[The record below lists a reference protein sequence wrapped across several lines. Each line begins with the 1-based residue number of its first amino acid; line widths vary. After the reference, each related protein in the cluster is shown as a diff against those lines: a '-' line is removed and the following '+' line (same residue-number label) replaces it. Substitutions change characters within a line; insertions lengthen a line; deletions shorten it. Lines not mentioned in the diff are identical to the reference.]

1 MPDTV
6 IKDALERFRAS
17 QAASSVNRE
26 KAVQDIR
33 FARLGIQWPDAIA
46 RQRQQEGRP
55 VLTINRLPAFIR
67 QVVNDARQNSPAIQV
82 VPVDSGADPDTAQ
95 VISGLIRAIERG
107 SNAAVAYDTALE
119 HAVSCGFG
127 FFRICTD
134 YASPDSF
141 DQEARIERIANPLS
155 VHWDTNSTEFDA
167 SDWGFA
173 FVSDMLLESEFRRLY
188 PKAKAISW
196 EAGRGD
202 DWTDW
207 FGEEKVRVAEYWER
221 TETKRKLLLLSDGTA
236 VREDQL
242 TDQIKAAL
250 MLSGITP
257 VREREAQDWK
267 VTRRVINGAEVL
279 EETDWPGSL
288 IPICPVWGEEVVID
302 GLRHFRSLVRDA
314 TDPQRMFNFW
324 RSASTELV
332 ALAPRAPW
340 LVPEGGIPLGEEG
353 EKWRTANTR
362 SHPYL
367 LYRPGAGA
375 MPQRQPFAG
384 VPAGAIQE
392 ALNAADDMKA
402 ITGIY
407 DASLGARSNET
418 SGRAIM
424 ARQREG
430 DVGTFHF
437 LDNLSRAIQYAG
449 RILVEIIP
457 SLYSAQQAVRILGD
471 DQKPKVVKLTQ
482 EAGGGGAQPN
492 GQPRLYNLSVGRYD
506 VSVKT
511 GPSYTTQREAT
522 RDALTQLAQAAPQ
535 MAPVMA
541 DIIVKLMDFPD
552 AEGVSRRLHALL
564 PPQVLA
570 AEKAAEDGEGSGM
583 PPEVAAQLQQA
594 QMQMQQMQAQMQQ
607 MAAELQ
613 SKQAEAQV
621 KGAEIQV
628 KREEI
633 GVKRDELQL
642 KAAELHARLQAEA
655 EARAQAQ
662 QQAQAEAEGDD
673 AEAQM
678 QQQMVAALTA
688 LAQQQQQ
695 ASAAVAQ
702 VAQGQQGLTDALA
715 QLAAMVRAPRRL
727 IRDEAGRPIGA
738 EIEA

>member
-1 MPDTV
+1 MPDA
-6 IKDALERFRAS
+6 IIRDALERFSAS
-17 QAASSVNRE
+17 EDGSAVNRE
-26 KAVQDIR
+26 RALEDIR
-33 FARLGIQWPDAIA
+33 FARLGVQWPDDIA
-46 RQRQQEGRP
+46 RQRRQEGRP
-55 VLTINRLPAFIR
+55 VLTINRLPSFIR

-82 VPVDSGADPDTAQ
+82 VPVDSGSDVDTAQ
-95 VISGLIRAIERG
+95 VIGGLIRAIERG

-134 YASPDSF
+134 YAGPDTF
-141 DQEARIERIANPLS
+141 DQIAKVERIANPLS

-167 SDWGFA
+167 SDWEYA
-173 FVSDMLLESEFRRLY
+173 FVSNMLTEGEFKRAY
-188 PKAKAISW
+188 PKAKPVSW
-196 EAGRGD
+196 EEGRGD
-202 DWTDW
+202 DWQDW
-207 FGEEKVRVAEYWER
+207 FGEEKVRVAEYWLR
-221 TETKRKLLLLSDGTA
+221 TEVKRKLLLLSDGA
-236 VREDQL
+236 VVREDQL

-250 MLSGITP
+250 MLSGIAP
-257 VREREAQDWK
+257 VREREATDWK

-302 GLRHFRSLVRDA
+302 GMRHFRSLVRDA

-340 LVPEGGIPLGEEG
+340 IIPEGGIPMGEEG

-367 LYRPGAGA
+367 TYRPSAGA
-375 MPQRQPFAG
+375 MPQRQPFSG

-418 SGRAIM
+418 SGRAIL

-457 SLYSAQQAVRILGD
+457 SIYSARETIRILGD
-471 DQKPKVVKLTQ
+471 DQKAKVVKLTQ
-482 EAGGGGAQPN
+482 EAGGAPQVP
-492 GQPRLYNLSVGRYD
+492 GQERLYNITVGRYD

-522 RDALTQLAQAAPQ
+522 REALIQLAQAAPQ
-535 MAPVMA
+535 AAPILADMAVR
-541 DIIVKLMDFPD
+541 LMDFPD
-552 AEGVSRRLHALL
+552 ADRAARRLQALL

-570 AEKAAEDGEGSGM
+570 AEQADAQSGM
-583 PPEVAAQLQQA
+583 PPEAQMAMQQLQQQLQQA
-594 QMQMQQMQAQMQQ
+594 QAQMQQ

-613 SKQAEAQV
+613 SKQADAQV
-621 KGAEIQV
+621 KQAEIAV
-628 KREEI
+628 KREEVA
-633 GVKRDELQL
+633 VKSGELQL
-642 KAAELHARLQAEA
+642 KAAEMHARLEA
-655 EARAQAQ
+655 E
-662 QQAQAEAEGDD
+662 QQARMAEDQDD
-673 AEAQM
+673 AAEAQM
-678 QQQMVAALTA
+678 QQQMAQALQA
-688 LAQQQQQ
+688 LAEQQ
-695 ASAAVAQ
+695 AQGQAVLVQ
-702 VAQGQQGLTDALA
+702 VAQGQQGLADALA
-715 QLAAMVRAPRRL
+715 QLAAMARAPRRL
-727 IRDEAGRPIGA
+727 VRDEAGRPIGA
-738 EIEA
+738 EIVT

>member
-6 IKDALERFRAS
+6 IRDALERFRAS

-82 VPVDSGADPDTAQ
+82 VPVDSGADVDTAQ
-95 VISGLIRAIERG
+95 VIGGLIRAIERG

-134 YASPDSF
+134 YAAPDSF
-141 DQEARIERIANPLS
+141 DQVAKIERIANPLS

-173 FVSDMLLESEFRRLY
+173 FVSDMLLESEFKRLY
-188 PKAKAISW
+188 PTAKAISW

-221 TETKRKLLLLSDGTA
+221 TEVKRKLLLLSDGTA

-242 TDQIKAAL
+242 TDQIQAAL
-250 MLSGITP
+250 MLAGVTP
-257 VREREAQDWK
+257 VREREAQDWTVK
-267 VTRRVINGAEVL
+267 RRVINGAEVL
-279 EETDWPGSL
+279 EETDWPGSS

-340 LVPEGGIPLGEEG
+340 IVPEGGIPMGEEG

-367 LYRPGAGA
+367 LYRAGAGA

-418 SGRAIM
+418 SGRAIL

-449 RILVEIIP
+449 RVLVQIIP
-457 SLYSAQQAVRILGD
+457 SLYSAQAAIRILGD
-471 DQKPKVVKLTQ
+471 DQKAKVVKLTQ
-482 EAGGGGAQPN
+482 EAGGGGQMP
-492 GQPRLYNLSVGRYD
+492 GGGERLYNLSVGRYD

-535 MAPVMA
+535 MAPIMA

-552 AEGVSRRLHALL
+552 ADRAARRLMAML
-564 PPQVLA
+564 PPQVQA
-570 AEKAAEDGEGSGM
+570 AEHADQQSGM
-583 PPEVAAQLQQA
+583 PPEAQMALQAMQQQLQQA
-594 QMQMQQMQAQMQQ
+594 QAQMQQ

-613 SKQAEAQV
+613 SKQADAQV

-633 GVKRDELQL
+633 GVKRDELSL
-642 KAAELHARLQAEA
+642 KAAELQARLQAEA
-655 EARAQAQ
+655 EARALAQ

-688 LAQQQQQ
+688 LAQQQQE

-702 VAQGQQGLTDALA
+702 VAQGQQGLADALA

-727 IRDEAGRPIGA
+727 VRDEAGRPIGA
-738 EIEA
+738 EIVA

>member
-1 MPDTV
+1 MPDEV
-6 IKDALERFRAS
+6 IRDALERFRAS

-82 VPVDSGADPDTAQ
+82 VPVDSGADVDTAQ
-95 VISGLIRAIERG
+95 VIGGLIRAIERG

-134 YASPDSF
+134 YAAPDSF
-141 DQEARIERIANPLS
+141 DQVAKIERIANPLS

-173 FVSDMLLESEFRRLY
+173 FVSDMLLESEFKRLY

-221 TETKRKLLLLSDGTA
+221 TEVKRKLLLLSDGTA

-250 MLSGITP
+250 MLSGVTP
-257 VREREAQDWK
+257 VREREAQDWTVK
-267 VTRRVINGAEVL
+267 RRVINGAEVL
-279 EETDWPGSL
+279 EEADWPGSS

-340 LVPEGGIPLGEEG
+340 IVPEGGIPMGEEG

-418 SGRAIM
+418 SGRAII

-449 RILVEIIP
+449 RVLVQIIP
-457 SLYSAQQAVRILGD
+457 SLYSAQAAIRILGD
-471 DQKPKVVKLTQ
+471 DQKAKVVKLTQ

-535 MAPVMA
+535 MAPIMA

-552 AEGVSRRLHALL
+552 ADRAARRLMAML
-564 PPQVLA
+564 PPQVQA
-570 AEKAAEDGEGSGM
+570 AEHADQQSGI
-583 PPEVAAQLQQA
+583 PPEAQMALQAMQQQLQQA
-594 QMQMQQMQAQMQQ
+594 QAQVQQ

-613 SKQAEAQV
+613 SKQAEQQLKA
-621 KGAEIQV
+621 AEIQV
-628 KREEI
+628 KREEVGI
-633 GVKRDELQL
+633 KQGDQQL
-642 KAAELHARLQAEA
+642 KAAELQARLQAEA
-655 EARAQAQ
+655 EARALAQ

-702 VAQGQQGLTDALA
+702 VAQGQQGLADALA

-727 IRDEAGRPIGA
+727 VRDEAGRPIGA
-738 EIEA
+738 EIVAGA

>member
-1 MPDTV
+1 MPDRV
-6 IKDALERFRAS
+6 ITDALERFRAS
-17 QAASSVNRE
+17 QSGSSLNRE
-26 KAVQDIR
+26 KAMQDIR

-67 QVVNDARQNSPAIQV
+67 QVVNDARQNSPAISV
-82 VPVDSGADPDTAQ
+82 VPVDSGADVDTAK
-95 VISGLIRAIERG
+95 VIGGLIRAIERG

-134 YASPDSF
+134 YADSF
-141 DQEARIERIANPLS
+141 DQVAKIERIANPLS

-167 SDWGFA
+167 SDWEFA
-173 FVSDMLLESEFRRLY
+173 FVSDMLLESEFKRLY

-221 TETKRKLLLLSDGTA
+221 TEVKRKLLLLSDGTA

-250 MLSGITP
+250 MLSGVTP
-257 VREREAQDWK
+257 VREREAQDWVVK
-267 VTRRVINGAEVL
+267 RRVINGAEVL
-279 EETDWPGSL
+279 EETDWPGSS

-340 LVPEGGIPLGEEG
+340 IVPEGGIPMGEEG

-430 DVGTFHF
+430 DTGTFHF

-457 SLYSAQQAVRILGD
+457 SLYSAQQTVRILGD
-471 DQKPKVVKLTQ
+471 DQKAKVVKLTQ
-482 EAGGGGAQPN
+482 EAGGGGQAQN
-492 GQPRLYNLSVGRYD
+492 GQPRLYNLSIGRYD

-552 AEGVSRRLHALL
+552 ADSVSRRLHALL

-570 AEKAAEDGEGSGM
+570 AEKAEQEGEGNGM
-583 PPEVAAQLQQA
+583 SPEAAMQLQQA
-594 QMQMQQMQAQMQQ
+594 QMQMQQMQQQMQQ

-613 SKQAEAQV
+613 SKQAEQQAKSMDVQV

-628 KREEI
+628 KREELGI
-633 GVKRDELQL
+633 KAQELQL
-642 KAAELHARLQAEA
+642 KAAELQARLQSE
-655 EARAQAQ
+655 
-662 QQAQAEAEGDD
+662 QQARETADADD
-673 AEAQM
+673 AQEAQM
-678 QQQMVAALTA
+678 QQQTLQALDV
-688 LAQQQQQ
+688 LAQQQAMAQQ
-695 ASAAVAQ
+695 ALAQ
-702 VAQGQQGLTDALA
+702 VAQGQQALA
-715 QLAAMVRAPRRL
+715 EALATVAATVRAPRRL
-727 IRDEAGRPIGA
+727 VRDEAGRPIGA
-738 EIEA
+738 EVVA

>member
-1 MPDTV
+1 MPDEIIT
-6 IKDALERFRAS
+6 DALERFRAS
-17 QAASSVNRE
+17 ESGSSVNRE
-26 KAVQDIR
+26 KAVEDIR
-33 FARLGIQWPDAIA
+33 FARLGAQWPDAIA

-82 VPVDSGADPDTAQ
+82 VPVDSGSDVDTAQ
-95 VISGLIRAIERG
+95 VIGGLIRAIERG

-134 YASPDSF
+134 YAGPDTF
-141 DQEARIERIANPLS
+141 DQVAKIERIANPLS

-167 SDWGFA
+167 SDWEFA
-173 FVSDMLLESEFRRLY
+173 FVSDMLLESEFKRAY
-188 PKAKAISW
+188 PKAKPVSW

-202 DWTDW
+202 DYQDW
-207 FGEEKVRVAEYWER
+207 FGEDKVRVAEYWLR
-221 TETKRKLLLLSDGTA
+221 TEIKRKLLLLSDGTV

-242 TDQIKAAL
+242 TGQAKAAL

-257 VREREAQDWK
+257 VREREAKDWT
-267 VTRRVINGAEVL
+267 VTRRVINAGEVL
-279 EETDWPGSL
+279 EETDWPGSM

-340 LVPEGGIPLGEEG
+340 IVPEGGIPMGEEG

-437 LDNLSRAIQYAG
+437 LDNLSRSIQYAG

-457 SLYSAQQAVRILGD
+457 SLYSARETIRILGD
-471 DQKPKVVKLTQ
+471 DQKAKVVKLTQ
-482 EAGGGGAQPN
+482 EAGGGGPQVP
-492 GQPRLYNLSVGRYD
+492 GQERLYNIAVGRYD

-522 RDALTQLAQAAPQ
+522 REALIQLAQAAPQ
-535 MAPVMA
+535 AAPILADMAVR
-541 DIIVKLMDFPD
+541 LMDFPD
-552 AEGVSRRLHALL
+552 ADRAARRLQALL

-570 AEKAAEDGEGSGM
+570 AEQAEGKEGL
-583 PPEVAAQLQQA
+583 PPEAQMAMQQLQQQLQQA
-594 QMQMQQMQAQMQQ
+594 QAQMQQ
-607 MAAELQ
+607 MGAELQ
-613 SKQAEAQV
+613 SKQADAQV

-628 KREEI
+628 KREEVA
-633 GVKRDELQL
+633 VKRDELQL
-642 KAAELHARLQAEA
+642 KAAEMQARFQAEQ
-655 EARAQAQ
+655 EARA
-662 QQAQAEAEGDD
+662 AEGQGD
-673 AEAQM
+673 AEEAQM
-678 QQQMVAALTA
+678 QQQMAQALQM
-688 LAQQQQQ
+688 LAEQQ
-695 ASAAVAQ
+695 AQGQALMVH
-702 VAQGQQGLTDALA
+702 VAQGQQGLADAMA
-715 QLAAMVRAPRRL
+715 QLAAMAQAPRRL
-727 IRDEAGRPIGA
+727 VRDEAGRPIGA
-738 EIEA
+738 EIVT

>member
-1 MPDTV
+1 MPDA
-6 IKDALERFRAS
+6 IIRDALERFSAS
-17 QAASSVNRE
+17 EDGSAVNRE
-26 KAVQDIR
+26 RALEDIR
-33 FARLGIQWPDAIA
+33 FARLGVQWPEDIA
-46 RQRQQEGRP
+46 RQRRQEGRP
-55 VLTINRLPAFIR
+55 VLTINRLPSFIR

-82 VPVDSGADPDTAQ
+82 VPVDSGSDVDTAQ
-95 VISGLIRAIERG
+95 VIGGLIRAIERG

-134 YASPDSF
+134 YAGPDTF
-141 DQEARIERIANPLS
+141 DQIAKVERIANPLS

-167 SDWGFA
+167 SDWEYA
-173 FVSDMLLESEFRRLY
+173 FVSNMLTEGEFKRAY
-188 PKAKAISW
+188 PKAKPVSW
-196 EAGRGD
+196 EEGRGD
-202 DWTDW
+202 DWQDW
-207 FGEEKVRVAEYWER
+207 FGEEKVRVAEYWLR
-221 TETKRKLLLLSDGTA
+221 TEVKRKLLLLSDGA
-236 VREDQL
+236 VVREDQL

-250 MLSGITP
+250 MLSGIAP
-257 VREREAQDWK
+257 VREREATDWK

-302 GLRHFRSLVRDA
+302 GMRHFRSLVRDA

-340 LVPEGGIPLGEEG
+340 IIPEGGIPMGEEG

-367 LYRPGAGA
+367 TYRPSAGA
-375 MPQRQPFAG
+375 MPQRQPFSG

-418 SGRAIM
+418 SGRAIL

-457 SLYSAQQAVRILGD
+457 SIYSARETIRILGD
-471 DQKPKVVKLTQ
+471 DQKAKVVKLTQ
-482 EAGGGGAQPN
+482 EAGGAPQVP
-492 GQPRLYNLSVGRYD
+492 GQERLYNITVGRYD

-522 RDALTQLAQAAPQ
+522 REALIQLAQAAPQ
-535 MAPVMA
+535 AAPILADMAVR
-541 DIIVKLMDFPD
+541 LMDFPD
-552 AEGVSRRLHALL
+552 ADRAARRLQALL

-570 AEKAAEDGEGSGM
+570 AEQADAQSGM
-583 PPEVAAQLQQA
+583 PPEAQMAMQQLQQQLQQA
-594 QMQMQQMQAQMQQ
+594 QAQMQQ

-613 SKQAEAQV
+613 SKQADAQV
-621 KGAEIQV
+621 KQAEIAV
-628 KREEI
+628 KREEVA
-633 GVKRDELQL
+633 VKSGELQL
-642 KAAELHARLQAEA
+642 KAAEMHARLEA
-655 EARAQAQ
+655 E
-662 QQAQAEAEGDD
+662 QQARMAEDQDD
-673 AEAQM
+673 AAEAQM
-678 QQQMVAALTA
+678 QQQMAQALQA
-688 LAQQQQQ
+688 LAEQQ
-695 ASAAVAQ
+695 AQGQAVLVQ
-702 VAQGQQGLTDALA
+702 VAQGQQGLADALA
-715 QLAAMVRAPRRL
+715 QLAAMARAPRRL
-727 IRDEAGRPIGA
+727 VRDEAGRPIGA
-738 EIEA
+738 EIVT

>member
-1 MPDTV
+1 MPDEIIT
-6 IKDALERFRAS
+6 DALERFRAS
-17 QAASSVNRE
+17 ESGSSVNRE
-26 KAVQDIR
+26 KAVEDIR
-33 FARLGIQWPDAIA
+33 FARLGVQWDAGMKA
-46 RQRQQEGRP
+46 QRQQEGRP
-55 VLTINRLPAFIR
+55 ALTINRLPAFIR

-82 VPVDSGADPDTAQ
+82 VPVDSGSDVDTAQ
-95 VISGLIRAIERG
+95 VIGGLIRAIERG

-134 YASPDSF
+134 YAGPDTF
-141 DQEARIERIANPLS
+141 DQVAKIERIANPLS

-167 SDWGFA
+167 SDWEFA
-173 FVSDMLLESEFRRLY
+173 FVSDMLLESEFKRAY
-188 PKAKAISW
+188 PKAKPVSW

-202 DWTDW
+202 DYQDW
-207 FGEEKVRVAEYWER
+207 FGEDKVRVAEYWLR
-221 TETKRKLLLLSDGTA
+221 TEIKRKLLLLSDGTV

-242 TDQIKAAL
+242 TGQAKGAL

-257 VREREAQDWK
+257 VREREAKDWT
-267 VTRRVINGAEVL
+267 VTRRVINGGEVL
-279 EETDWPGSL
+279 EETDWPGSM

-302 GLRHFRSLVRDA
+302 GLRHFRSMVRDA
-314 TDPQRMFNFW
+314 TDPQKMFNFW

-340 LVPEGGIPLGEEG
+340 IVPEGGIPMGEEG

-367 LYRPGAGA
+367 LYRPSAGA

-430 DVGTFHF
+430 DTGTFHF

-449 RILVEIIP
+449 RVLVEIIP
-457 SLYSAQQAVRILGD
+457 SLYSARETIRILGD
-471 DQKPKVVKLTQ
+471 DQKAKVVKLTQ
-482 EAGGGGAQPN
+482 EAGGGGPQVP
-492 GQPRLYNLSVGRYD
+492 GQERLYNIAVGRYD

-522 RDALTQLAQAAPQ
+522 REALIQLAQAAPQ
-535 MAPVMA
+535 AAPILADMAVR
-541 DIIVKLMDFPD
+541 LMDFPD
-552 AEGVSRRLHALL
+552 ADRAARRLQALL

-570 AEKAAEDGEGSGM
+570 AEQAEGKEGL
-583 PPEVAAQLQQA
+583 PPEAQMAMQQLQQQLQQA
-594 QMQMQQMQAQMQQ
+594 QAQMQQ
-607 MAAELQ
+607 MGAELQ
-613 SKQAEAQV
+613 SKQADAQV

-628 KREEI
+628 KREEVA
-633 GVKRDELQL
+633 VKRDELQL
-642 KAAELHARLQAEA
+642 KAAEMQARFQAEQ
-655 EARAQAQ
+655 EARA
-662 QQAQAEAEGDD
+662 AEGQGD
-673 AEAQM
+673 AEEAQM
-678 QQQMVAALTA
+678 QQQMAQALQM
-688 LAQQQQQ
+688 LAEQQ
-695 ASAAVAQ
+695 AQGQALMVH
-702 VAQGQQGLTDALA
+702 VAQGQQGLADAMA
-715 QLAAMVRAPRRL
+715 QLAAMSRAPRRL
-727 IRDEAGRPIGA
+727 VRDEAGRPIGA
-738 EIEA
+738 EIVT

>member
-1 MPDTV
+1 MPDA
-6 IKDALERFRAS
+6 IIRDALERFSAS
-17 QAASSVNRE
+17 EDGSAVNRE
-26 KAVQDIR
+26 RALEDIR
-33 FARLGIQWPDAIA
+33 FARLGVQWPDDIA
-46 RQRQQEGRP
+46 RQRRQEGRP
-55 VLTINRLPAFIR
+55 VLTINRLPSFIR

-82 VPVDSGADPDTAQ
+82 VPVDSGSDVDTAQ
-95 VISGLIRAIERG
+95 VIGGLIRAIERG

-134 YASPDSF
+134 YAGPDTF
-141 DQEARIERIANPLS
+141 DQIAKVERIANPLS

-167 SDWGFA
+167 SDWEYA
-173 FVSDMLLESEFRRLY
+173 FVSNMLTEGEFKRAY
-188 PKAKAISW
+188 PKAKPVSW
-196 EAGRGD
+196 EEGRGD
-202 DWTDW
+202 DWPDW
-207 FGEEKVRVAEYWER
+207 FGEEKVRVAEYWLR
-221 TETKRKLLLLSDGTA
+221 TEVKRKLLLLSDGA
-236 VREDQL
+236 VVREDQL

-250 MLSGITP
+250 MLSGIAP
-257 VREREAQDWK
+257 VREREATDWK

-302 GLRHFRSLVRDA
+302 GMRHFRSLVRDA

-340 LVPEGGIPLGEEG
+340 IIPEGGIPMGEEG

-367 LYRPGAGA
+367 TYRPSAGA
-375 MPQRQPFAG
+375 IPQRQPFAG

-418 SGRAIM
+418 SGRAIL

-430 DVGTFHF
+430 DTGTFHF

-449 RILVEIIP
+449 RVLVQIIP
-457 SLYSAQQAVRILGD
+457 SLYSAQAAIRILGD
-471 DQKPKVVKLTQ
+471 DQKAKVVKLTQ
-482 EAGGGGAQPN
+482 EAGGGGQMP
-492 GQPRLYNLSVGRYD
+492 GGGERLYNLSVGRYD

-552 AEGVSRRLHALL
+552 ADRAARRLQAML
-564 PPQVLA
+564 PPQVQA
-570 AEKAAEDGEGSGM
+570 AEHADQQSGM
-583 PPEVAAQLQQA
+583 PPEAQMALQAMQQQLQQA
-594 QMQMQQMQAQMQQ
+594 QAQMQQ

-613 SKQAEAQV
+613 SKQADAQV

-633 GVKRDELQL
+633 GVKRDELSL
-642 KAAELHARLQAEA
+642 KAAELQARLQAEA
-655 EARAQAQ
+655 EARALAQ

-688 LAQQQQQ
+688 LAQQQQE

-702 VAQGQQGLTDALA
+702 VAQGQQGLADALA

-727 IRDEAGRPIGA
+727 VRDEAGRPIGA
-738 EIEA
+738 EIVT

>member
-1 MPDTV
+1 MPDA
-6 IKDALERFRAS
+6 IIRDALERFSAS
-17 QAASSVNRE
+17 EDGSAVNRE
-26 KAVQDIR
+26 RALEDIR
-33 FARLGIQWPDAIA
+33 FARLGVQWPEDIA
-46 RQRQQEGRP
+46 RQRRQEGRP
-55 VLTINRLPAFIR
+55 VLTINRLPSFIR

-82 VPVDSGADPDTAQ
+82 VPVDSGSDVDTAQ
-95 VISGLIRAIERG
+95 VIGGLIRAIERG

-134 YASPDSF
+134 YAGPDTF
-141 DQEARIERIANPLS
+141 DQIAKVERIANPLS

-167 SDWGFA
+167 SDWEYA
-173 FVSDMLLESEFRRLY
+173 FVSNMLTEGEFKRAY
-188 PKAKAISW
+188 PKAKPVSW
-196 EAGRGD
+196 EEGRGD
-202 DWTDW
+202 DWQDW
-207 FGEEKVRVAEYWER
+207 FGEEKVRVAEYWLR
-221 TETKRKLLLLSDGTA
+221 TEVKRKLLLLSDGA
-236 VREDQL
+236 VVREDQL

-250 MLSGITP
+250 MLSGIAP
-257 VREREAQDWK
+257 VREREATDWK

-302 GLRHFRSLVRDA
+302 GMRHFRSLVRDA

-340 LVPEGGIPLGEEG
+340 IIPEGGIPMGEEG

-367 LYRPGAGA
+367 TYRPSAGA
-375 MPQRQPFAG
+375 MPQRQPFSG

-418 SGRAIM
+418 SGRAIL

-457 SLYSAQQAVRILGD
+457 SIYSARETIRILGD
-471 DQKPKVVKLTQ
+471 DQKAKVVKLTQ
-482 EAGGGGAQPN
+482 EAGGAPQVP
-492 GQPRLYNLSVGRYD
+492 GQERLYNITVGRYD

-522 RDALTQLAQAAPQ
+522 REALIQLAQAAPQ
-535 MAPVMA
+535 AAPILADMAVR
-541 DIIVKLMDFPD
+541 LMDFPD
-552 AEGVSRRLHALL
+552 ADRAARRLQALL

-570 AEKAAEDGEGSGM
+570 AEQADAQSGM
-583 PPEVAAQLQQA
+583 PPEAQMAMQQLQQQLQQA
-594 QMQMQQMQAQMQQ
+594 QAQMQQ

-613 SKQAEAQV
+613 SKQADAQV
-621 KGAEIQV
+621 KQAEIAV
-628 KREEI
+628 KREEVA
-633 GVKRDELQL
+633 VKSGELQL
-642 KAAELHARLQAEA
+642 KAAEMQARLEA
-655 EARAQAQ
+655 E
-662 QQAQAEAEGDD
+662 QQARMAEDQDD
-673 AEAQM
+673 AAEAQM
-678 QQQMVAALTA
+678 QQQMAQALQA
-688 LAQQQQQ
+688 LAEQQ
-695 ASAAVAQ
+695 AQGQAVLVQ
-702 VAQGQQGLTDALA
+702 VAQGQQGLADALA
-715 QLAAMVRAPRRL
+715 QLAAMARAPRRL
-727 IRDEAGRPIGA
+727 VRDEAGRPIGA
-738 EIEA
+738 EIVT

>member
-1 MPDTV
+1 MPDDV
-6 IKDALERFRAS
+6 IRDALERFRAS
-17 QAASSVNRE
+17 QAGSSVNRE

-55 VLTINRLPAFIR
+55 VLTINRLPAFVR

-82 VPVDSGADPDTAQ
+82 VPVDNGADVDTAT
-95 VISGLIRAIERG
+95 VIGGLIRAIERG

-134 YASPDSF
+134 YAAPDSF
-141 DQEARIERIANPLS
+141 DQVAKIERIANPLS
-155 VHWDTNSTEFDA
+155 VHWDTNSVEFDA
-167 SDWGFA
+167 SDWQFA
-173 FVSDMLLESEFRRLY
+173 FVSDMLLESEFKRAY
-188 PKAKAISW
+188 PKAKPISW

-202 DWTDW
+202 DWLDW

-221 TETKRKLLLLSDGTA
+221 TEIKRKLLLLSDGAA

-250 MLSGITP
+250 MLAGIAP
-257 VREREAQDWK
+257 VREREATDWK

-279 EETDWPGSL
+279 EETDWPGSM

-340 LVPEGGIPLGEEG
+340 IVPEGGIPMGEEG

-418 SGRAIM
+418 SGRAIL

-437 LDNLSRAIQYAG
+437 IDNLSRAIQYAG

-457 SLYSAQQAVRILGD
+457 SLYSARETVRILGE
-471 DQKPKVVKLTQ
+471 DQQAKVVKLTQ
-482 EAGGGGAQPN
+482 EAGGGVGPD
-492 GQPRLYNLSVGRYD
+492 GRERLYNLSVGRYD

-522 RDALTQLAQAAPQ
+522 RESLIQLAQAAPQ
-535 MAPVMA
+535 AAPILADMVMR
-541 DIIVKLMDFPD
+541 LMDFPD
-552 AEGVSRRLHALL
+552 ADKAARRLQAML

-570 AEKAAEDGEGSGM
+570 AEQADAQSGM
-583 PPEVAAQLQQA
+583 PPEAQMALQQLQQQLQQA
-594 QMQMQQMQAQMQQ
+594 QAQMQQ

-613 SKQAEAQV
+613 SKQADAQV

-633 GVKRDELQL
+633 GVKRDELSL
-642 KAAELHARLQAEA
+642 KAAELQARLQAERQA
-655 EARAQAQ
+655 REAADQ
-662 QQAQAEAEGDD
+662 DD
-673 AEAQM
+673 AEEAQM

-695 ASAAVAQ
+695 AQAAVAQ
-702 VAQGQQGLTDALA
+702 VAQGQQGLADALA

-727 IRDEAGRPIGA
+727 VRDEAGRPVGA
-738 EIEA
+738 EIVT

>member
-1 MPDTV
+1 MPDA
-6 IKDALERFRAS
+6 IIRDALERFSAS
-17 QAASSVNRE
+17 EDGSAVNRE
-26 KAVQDIR
+26 RALEDIR
-33 FARLGIQWPDAIA
+33 FARLGVQWPEDIA
-46 RQRQQEGRP
+46 RQRRQEGRP
-55 VLTINRLPAFIR
+55 VLTINRLPSFIR

-82 VPVDSGADPDTAQ
+82 VPVDSGSDVDTAQ
-95 VISGLIRAIERG
+95 VIGGLIRAIERG

-134 YASPDSF
+134 YAGPDTF
-141 DQEARIERIANPLS
+141 DQIAKVERIANPLS

-167 SDWGFA
+167 SDWEYA
-173 FVSDMLLESEFRRLY
+173 FVSNMLTEGEFKRAY
-188 PKAKAISW
+188 PKAKPVSW
-196 EAGRGD
+196 EEGRGD
-202 DWTDW
+202 DWQDW
-207 FGEEKVRVAEYWER
+207 FGEEKVRVAEYWLR
-221 TETKRKLLLLSDGTA
+221 TEVKRKLLLLSDGA
-236 VREDQL
+236 VVREDQL

-250 MLSGITP
+250 MLSGIAP
-257 VREREAQDWK
+257 VREREATDWK

-302 GLRHFRSLVRDA
+302 GMRHFRSLVRDA

-340 LVPEGGIPLGEEG
+340 IIPEGGIPMGEEG

-367 LYRPGAGA
+367 TYRPSAGA
-375 MPQRQPFAG
+375 MPQRQPFSG

-418 SGRAIM
+418 SGRAIL

-449 RILVEIIP
+449 RVLVEIIP
-457 SLYSAQQAVRILGD
+457 SIYSARETIRILGD
-471 DQKPKVVKLTQ
+471 DQKAKVVKLTQ
-482 EAGGGGAQPN
+482 EAGGAPQVP
-492 GQPRLYNLSVGRYD
+492 GQERLYNITVGRYD

-522 RDALTQLAQAAPQ
+522 REALIQLAQAAPQ
-535 MAPVMA
+535 AAPILADMAVR
-541 DIIVKLMDFPD
+541 LMDFPD
-552 AEGVSRRLHALL
+552 ADRAARRLQALL

-570 AEKAAEDGEGSGM
+570 AEQADAQSGM
-583 PPEVAAQLQQA
+583 PPEAQMAMQQLQQQLQQA
-594 QMQMQQMQAQMQQ
+594 QAQMQQ

-613 SKQAEAQV
+613 SKQADAQV
-621 KGAEIQV
+621 KQAEIAV
-628 KREEI
+628 KREEVA
-633 GVKRDELQL
+633 VKSGELQL
-642 KAAELHARLQAEA
+642 KAAEMQARLEA
-655 EARAQAQ
+655 E
-662 QQAQAEAEGDD
+662 QQARMAEDQDD
-673 AEAQM
+673 AAEAQM
-678 QQQMVAALTA
+678 QQQMAQALQA
-688 LAQQQQQ
+688 LAEQQ
-695 ASAAVAQ
+695 AQGQAVLVQ
-702 VAQGQQGLTDALA
+702 VAQGQQGLADALA
-715 QLAAMVRAPRRL
+715 QLAAMARAPRRL
-727 IRDEAGRPIGA
+727 VRDEAGRPIGA
-738 EIEA
+738 EIVT